1 VSGIVGFG
9 ALNMDKIMLVDKIPS
24 ADEEGY
30 VLSMELHPG
39 GSAANTLV
47 GLSRLGT
54 KAACIGKIGGDW
66 EGEAI
71 LGDLEKNGVETR
83 AIIHGEGRSG
93 SAISM
98 VDTKGH
104 RALLIDPGVNDEI
117 TEAEVDIGYVSRF
130 DILHMT
136 SFVCR
141 ESTTSLQAQIS
152 TALKVEVPL
161 TLDPGHLYAER
172 GISQLEPLIRRSKAL
187 LPSEREVKIMTGL
200 DPVKGAK
207 KLMSLGAEVVAVKM
221 GERGCYVTDGHREYK
236 IPAVPTRVVD
246 TTGAGDAFNAG
257 FLYGMAEG
265 MDIEESARIGV
276 WVASFCIRRLG
287 ARSGLPTL
295 KDLEKAMEND
305 I

>member
-1 VSGIVGFG
+1 
-9 ALNMDKIMLVDKIPS
+9 MDKIMLVDKIPS

-47 GLSRLGT
+47 GLSRLETRAG
-54 KAACIGKIGGDW
+54 CIGKIGDDW
-66 EGEAI
+66 EGEVI
-71 LGDLEKNGVETR
+71 LSDLEKNRVETR
-83 AIIHGEGRSG
+83 GIIHGHGRSG

-98 VDTKGH
+98 VDTKGD

-117 TEAEVDIGYVSRF
+117 TEAEVDVGYVSRF

-141 ESTTSLQAQIS
+141 SSMTSLKAQI
-152 TALKVEVPL
+152 
-161 TLDPGHLYAER
+161 R
-172 GISQLEPLIRRSKAL
+172 KAL
-187 LPSEREVKIMTGL
+187 LPNEREVRIMTGL
-200 DPVKGAK
+200 DPVKGGK

-221 GERGCYVTDGHREYK
+221 GERGCYVTDGRREYR

-257 FLYGMAEG
+257 FLYGMAKG
-265 MDIEESARIGV
+265 MDIDECARIGV

-295 KDLEKAMEND
+295 KDLKEAMESGS
-305 I
+305 